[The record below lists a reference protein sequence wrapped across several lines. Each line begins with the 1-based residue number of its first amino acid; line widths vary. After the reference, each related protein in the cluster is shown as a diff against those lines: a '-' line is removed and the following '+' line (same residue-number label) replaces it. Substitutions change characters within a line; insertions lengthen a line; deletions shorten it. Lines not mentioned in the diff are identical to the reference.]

1 MSYIPKDA
9 VTQSF
14 KSNKG
19 VLTTNQIIEL
29 DNENK
34 FTKYG
39 QLELLQ
45 TQTISGA
52 LADFTQLQESVY
64 DVHLFTF
71 TDIHFSSQTEFDY
84 RLSNDGGTTF
94 ETGYSF
100 ANNRVTSDG
109 GISERKTTSQNSAR
123 LFGDI
128 DNGANSAG
136 SGYMYL
142 YNAGNSRFTHS
153 LSNFTFMNNDDKY
166 ACEYGSQTYNHEES
180 ISAIRFGQST
190 SMHSLTSAIISVY
203 GIRSF

>member
-1 MSYIPKDA
+1 M
-9 VTQSF
+9 
-14 KSNKG
+14 
-19 VLTTNQIIEL
+19 LTPNQIIKL

-39 QLELLQ
+39 QLEHLQ
-45 TQTISGA
+45 TQTISSSV
-52 LADFTQLQESVY
+52 ADFTQLQESVY

-84 RLSNDGGTTF
+84 RLSDDGGTTF

-100 ANNRVTSDG
+100 ANNRITSDG
-109 GISERKTTSQNSAR
+109 GISERKTTSQLSAR

-142 YNAGNSRFTHS
+142 YNAGNFRYTFS
-153 LSNFTFMNNDDKY
+153 LSHFTFMNNDDKF
-166 ACEYGSQTYNHEES
+166 ACEYGSQAYNHTES
-180 ISAIRFGQST
+180 ISAIRFGQGN
-190 SMHSLTSAIISVY
+190 SMDSLTSATISVY